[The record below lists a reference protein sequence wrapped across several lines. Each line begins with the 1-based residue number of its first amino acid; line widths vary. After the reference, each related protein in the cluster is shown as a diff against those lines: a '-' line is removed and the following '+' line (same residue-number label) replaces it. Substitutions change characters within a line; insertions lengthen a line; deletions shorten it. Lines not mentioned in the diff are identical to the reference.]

1 MATSAGK
8 GTDGSG
14 VAEGSHMVGTS
25 TGILRAEEEVVKE
38 HKQESDSVINHECIV
53 VQQDWTFDFFF
64 FSSLSFPKSIF
75 NLVGVVCFG
84 WSPLSQLSSTPSLN
98 QPGVLKGRIS
108 ARLLH

>member
-1 MATSAGK
+1 
-8 GTDGSG
+8 
-14 VAEGSHMVGTS
+14 MVGTS
-25 TGILRAEEEVVKE
+25 TGILRAEEVVKE

-108 ARLLH
+108 ARSLH

>member
-38 HKQESDSVINHECIV
+38 RKQGSNSVINHEYVV
-53 VQQDWTFDFFF
+53 VQQ
-64 FSSLSFPKSIF
+64 SIF
-75 NLVGVVCFG
+75 SLVGVVCFG
-84 WSPLSQLSSTPSLN
+84 WSPFSQPSSTPALN

-108 ARLLH
+108 AR